1 MQGEGGRKGERES
14 REGGASEGGVR
25 KGTLQWAREGKRER
39 DTGTPSRKMGRGEE
53 WIVEGG
59 GGGKREGTFTPL
71 VIAEL
76 SSLPSQYNYL
86 YNTKM

>member
-1 MQGEGGRKGERES
+1 MGQGGE
-14 REGGASEGGVR
+14 
-25 KGTLQWAREGKRER
+25 EGKRYR
-39 DTGTPSRKMGRGEE
+39 DAFKENGKRGRMDR
-53 WIVEGG
+53 GG
-59 GGGKREGTFTPL
+59 GEGGKREGTFTPL

>member
-59 GGGKREGTFTPL
+59 GGEEGGNFYTTCDSRVVFFAFS
-71 VIAEL
+71 VQ
-76 SSLPSQYNYL
+76 LPV
-86 YNTKM
+86 

>member
-39 DTGTPSRKMGRGEE
+39 DTGTPSRKMKRGEE
-53 WIVEGG
+53 WIVER